1 MKNKPAVL
9 IASSLLFIPLIIM
22 GITGLNKGIET
33 HNTLRIVMA
42 SSGLLIFAL
51 FFTALMKSLMK
62 KTA

>member
-1 MKNKPAVL
+1 VKNKPAVL
-9 IASSLLFIPLIIM
+9 ISSSLLFIPLIIM

-51 FFTALMKSLMK
+51 FFMALMKSLMK

>member
-9 IASSLLFIPLIIM
+9 ISSSLLFIPLIIM

-33 HNTLRIVMA
+33 YNTLRIVMA

-51 FFTALMKSLMK
+51 FFAALMKGLMK

>member
-1 MKNKPAVL
+1 
-9 IASSLLFIPLIIM
+9 M

-51 FFTALMKSLMK
+51 FFMALMKSLMK